1 MFYKSVTFSKKVFL
15 CHTLTMWNG
24 PTSMRSSDET
34 SLKSLEINAEPSA
47 IYAGENLSE
56 GMMNPGLINALLSD
70 IC

>member
-1 MFYKSVTFSKKVFL
+1 
-15 CHTLTMWNG
+15 
-24 PTSMRSSDET
+24 MRSSDET